1 MNKNTL
7 RLVIISGLFLVPFIP
22 FLVYSNLFFPFIT
35 SKAFT
40 WRIIVEIV
48 FALWAVLA
56 VVAPEYR
63 PKKSII
69 FYALTAFIVAIGISD
84 LFGMAP
90 VKSFWSNYERMEG
103 YITLLHLEAF
113 FVVLISVFKEK
124 DWTRWWNTSLVA
136 SFLMSLYCFSQLLG
150 ISQINQGGVRVDGT
164 FGNAAYLAVYLLI
177 HIFIAIL
184 FIVREKK
191 GSLLRLVYGSLIFVQ
206 LVVLY
211 NTATRGSILG
221 LIGGLILV
229 SLLNIWNKES
239 ASARRVSLITL
250 GAIIILVGGFY
261 TLRNAAFVQHSPVLQ
276 RFASISISS
285 VKTEGRSFIWPMA
298 VRGIKEHPLLGWG
311 QENFNYVF
319 NQFYD
324 PKMYNLEPWF
334 DRAHNIFLDWG
345 VAGGLLGL
353 ALYLSLYVV
362 LLISIWKKDDDMH
375 YIEKSVLT
383 GLIAGYFFHNL
394 FVFDQLISYILFIS
408 LLAYVHSRTVHDKE
422 ETKHKE
428 IEENISYVLAPA
440 VVGLILVL
448 YFVNFQ
454 PMIAN
459 TSLIQGL
466 QTVQSPQSDKKMAL
480 VYFKNAYDISR
491 LGRPETVEWITSS
504 ADSLLRADSTLK
516 NDDKLA
522 YFNFAKDAMTA
533 QLAELPTDTR
543 YRLIAG
549 SFYGKVGLTD
559 ESIKNLE
566 EAKRLSPGK
575 QSIYFTLGSVY
586 VDKKDFTKALA
597 EFKAA
602 YDLAPGYP
610 EARIAYMVGAIYAD
624 RLDIVNEMS
633 KTLGVSDYAKD
644 QRVIN
649 ALMNTNRNDLLEN
662 LLNSWIKM
670 DPQNQDA
677 YITLA
682 SFYMKIG
689 NKDKAISTL
698 ATLAENVPG
707 AKDQADEY
715 IKQIKNSQTK

>member
-7 RLVIISGLFLVPFIP
+7 RLVIICGLFLVPFIP
-22 FLVYSNLFFPFIT
+22 FLVYSGFFFPFIT

-40 WRIIVEIV
+40 WRIIIEVV
-48 FALWAVLA
+48 FACWAVLA

-69 FYALTAFIVAIGISD
+69 LYALGAFIISIGISD

-103 YITLLHLEAF
+103 FITLLHLGAF
-113 FVVLISVFKEK
+113 FLVLVSVFKEK

-136 SFLMSLYCFSQLLG
+136 SFLMSLYCFAQLLG
-150 ISQINQGGVRVDGT
+150 LTPINQGGVRVDGT

-191 GSLLRLVYGSLIFVQ
+191 DSYLRWVYGALIFVQ
-206 LVVLY
+206 LIVLY

-239 ASARRVSLITL
+239 SSARKVSLVTL

-261 TLRNAAFVQHSPVLQ
+261 SLRNASFVQNSPVLQ

-298 VRGIKEHPLLGWG
+298 VKGIMERPILGWG

-353 ALYLSLYVV
+353 LLYLSLYVV
-362 LLISIWKKDDDMH
+362 LLMSIWKKDDDMH

-408 LLAYVHSRTVHDKE
+408 LLAYVHSRTVHNSEDLKQ
-422 ETKHKE
+422 KND
-428 IEENISYVLAPA
+428 EENISYILAPA
-440 VVGLILVL
+440 VVGLVLVM
-448 YFVNFQ
+448 YFVNIK
-454 PMIAN
+454 PIIAN
-459 TSLIQGL
+459 TTLIQGL
-466 QTVQSPQSDKKMAL
+466 QTVQNPQSDKKLAF
-480 VYFKNAYDISR
+480 VYFKNAYNSSR

-504 ADSLLRADSTLK
+504 ADSLLRDTTLSNDEKLKYLDFSKDSMRTQV
-516 NDDKLA
+516 N
-522 YFNFAKDAMTA
+522 
-533 QLAELPTDTR
+533 ELPTDTR

-549 SFYGKVGLTD
+549 TFFGKIGELD

-575 QSIYFTLGSVY
+575 QATYFALGSVY
-586 VDKKDFTKALA
+586 ISKKDFNKALE
-597 EFKAA
+597 EFKSA
-602 YDLAPGYP
+602 YELAPDYVD
-610 EARIAYMVGAIYAD
+610 ARIAYMIGAIYSGK
-624 RLDIVNEMS
+624 LDIVNEMS
-633 KTLGVSDYAKD
+633 KTLPVATYAKD

-649 ALMNTNRNDLLEN
+649 ALMDTNRYDVLGDLLT
-662 LLNSWIKM
+662 SWLKM
-670 DPQNQDA
+670 EPQNQDA
-677 YITLA
+677 YTTLA
-682 SFYMKIG
+682 AFYMKIG
-689 NKDKAISTL
+689 SVEKAIALLTAL
-698 ATLAENVPG
+698 GENIPSSKV
-707 AKDQADEY
+707 QADEY
-715 IKQIKNSQTK
+715 IKQIKNSPTK